1 MTPSETKQAFLKEL
15 QNSAPSQCAR
25 ALETLSQLYKMLLLK
40 QSPLDEHST
49 ELLHN
54 VEQTLI
60 AALREHYEEEDT
72 SQTRTHT

>member
-1 MTPSETKQAFLKEL
+1 MTPSETKQAFISEL
-15 QNSAPSQCAR
+15 QRVAVPQHAR
-25 ALETLSQLYKMLLLK
+25 ALDTLSRLYKMLLLK
-40 QSPLDEHST
+40 QAPLDEHST

-72 SQTRTHT
+72 SQTRADP

>member
-15 QNSAPSQCAR
+15 QSSSPSQCAR

-54 VEQTLI
+54 VEKTLI
-60 AALREHYEEEDT
+60 SALREHYEEEVS
-72 SQTRTHT
+72 SQTGTHT